1 MNRVL
6 KAKVPRAGRQAGGLA
21 LCTRYPL
28 GTRPLGS
35 RSVRGPRRALA
46 TAGGTGRFSR
56 PVGGRPGPVLRDSGG
71 PEGSREEWTVAGGR
85 AVTGPGRPGR
95 ERKSAVDEQA
105 RVGLRSYLGY
115 LVVTFILAA
124 LLVWSYTT
132 ATRLGYRLD
141 ELKTELASLRA
152 VNEKLAFELGTC
164 QSMARIEAEAT
175 GRLGMVRPE
184 YVRVPV
190 VPAGGGS
197 GNAPGQGFPTSRVIH
212 LAPDGAVRASGSE
225 AVAALREPPPSPLG
239 TLWRSFVR
247 WLTGSS
253 QAEAHGVQ

>member
-28 GTRPLGS
+28 GTRSLGS
-35 RSVRGPRRALA
+35 RSVGGLRRAPKVGA
-46 TAGGTGRFSR
+46 TGKLPR
-56 PVGGRPGPVLRDSGG
+56 PVGGRPGAVLRDGG
-71 PEGSREEWTVAGGR
+71 GSEGAREEWTVAGGW
-85 AVTGPGRPGR
+85 AVTGSDRPGR
-95 ERKSAVDEQA
+95 EHRSAADEQA

-141 ELKTELASLRA
+141 ELKAELASLRA
-152 VNEKLAFELGTC
+152 ANEKLSFELGSC

-197 GNAPGQGFPTSRVIH
+197 GSASGQGFPTSRVIH
-212 LAPDGAVRASGSE
+212 LAPDGQVQASGSE